1 MGSEGVAGTNG
12 QPGRK
17 VFVFPLLPVCFS
29 FQTKLFD

>member
-17 VFVFPLLPVCFS
+17 VFIFPLLPVCFFLS
-29 FQTKLFD
+29 DKVV

>member
-17 VFVFPLLPVCFS
+17 VSVFPLLPVCFFPS
-29 FQTKLFD
+29 DKVI